1 MNLKIHSGTHEIGGS
16 CVEIWTKNTRILVD
30 FGMPL
35 VDRDGSEFDYKK
47 YDGLSTSELIS
58 KKVLPDV
65 TGIYKDSNKL
75 IDGVLISHPHQDH
88 YGFVNYLHAGLRYLL
103 GEASYGIINTANL
116 FVSKEQLFAN
126 HSFFERNKL
135 FKIGDLTITPYWMDH
150 SAFDSYAFLIEGEG
164 RRIFYSGDF
173 RGHGRKTNAYKW
185 FLNNA
190 PDYVDYLL
198 LEGTM
203 IGRSSKREKSEH
215 DLKLEF
221 ETYFKENKLNLVSV
235 SAQNIDR
242 LVTIYKACN
251 ATGKTL
257 VIDPY
262 MANILKQAARFASI
276 HHPSDSFKN
285 IKVLFPYFLTSRMIN
300 AHHEELIYPLKEHK
314 VERAGI
320 ESNPGNYVMCIR
332 PSMQFELERMPGISG
347 GNHIYSLWDGYLKKS
362 YTKKFVDYLNNR
374 GFTLHHIHSSG
385 HADVPTLKEFVDALQ
400 PKNIIPI
407 HTFAGDQY
415 KKIFNY
421 PVVELKDGQEL
432 KI

>member
-1 MNLKIHSGTHEIGGS
+1 VKLRIHRGTREIGGS
-16 CVEIWTKNTRILVD
+16 CVEVWTCNTRILID

-35 VDRDGSEFDYKK
+35 VDRDGSEFDSKK
-47 YDGLSTSELIS
+47 YDGLSTNELIS
-58 KKVLPDV
+58 KNILPDV
-65 TGIYKDSNKL
+65 KGIYKDSNKL

-88 YGFVNYLHAGLRYLL
+88 YGFVSYLHTDLKYFL
-103 GEASYGIINTANL
+103 GEAAYRIVNTANL
-116 FVSKEQLFAN
+116 FVSKEQLFVN
-126 HSFFERNKL
+126 HSFFERNKP
-135 FKIGDLTITPYWMDH
+135 FTIGDLTITPYWMDH

-164 RRIFYSGDF
+164 KRILYSGDF

-190 PDYVDYLL
+190 PEYVDYLL

-203 IGRSSKREKSEH
+203 IGRSSRKEKSEH
-215 DLKLEF
+215 DLELEF
-221 ETYFKENKLNLVSV
+221 ETCFKEHKLNLVSV

-262 MANILKQAARFASI
+262 MANILKEAARFAAI

-285 IKVLFPYFLTSRMIN
+285 IKVLFPYFLTSRMIS

-314 VERAGI
+314 IVRAEI
-320 ESNPGNYVMCIR
+320 ESNPGNFVMCIR
-332 PSMQFELERMPGISG
+332 PSMQFELERMPRISG

-374 GFTLHHIHSSG
+374 GFILHHIHSSG

-407 HTFAGDQY
+407 HTFAGDKY
-415 KKIFNY
+415 KNIFNH
-421 PVVELKDGQEL
+421 PVIELKDGQEFE
-432 KI
+432 I